1 MNKYSKNNK
10 LNDLLLSI
18 EDDLLSMEDT
28 KEIAISEIK
37 RYMKAFPKEPDCN
50 IAQYGRLL
58 ISSYQVRELLASCG
72 YAEQRVSD
80 NKIWERY
87 KRQVGYV
94 ARQIIKNY
102 GKS

>member
-10 LNDLLLSI
+10 LNNLLLSI
-18 EDDLLSMEDT
+18 EDDLLSMEDN

-37 RYMKAFPKEPDCN
+37 RYMKNFPKEPDYN

-58 ISSYQVRELLASCG
+58 ISSYQVRELMTSCG

-80 NKIWERY
+80 DEIWERY
-87 KRQVGYV
+87 KHKVGYV
-94 ARQIIKNY
+94 ARQIT
-102 GKS
+102 KSLK

>member
-1 MNKYSKNNK
+1 MNKYSKNRK

-18 EDDLLSMEDT
+18 EEDLLSMEDN
-28 KEIAISEIK
+28 KEIAISEMK
-37 RYMKAFPKEPDCN
+37 RYMKAFPKEPDYN

-58 ISSYQVRELLASCG
+58 ISSYQVRELMTSCG

-80 NKIWERY
+80 DEVWERY

-94 ARQIIKNY
+94 ARQIT
-102 GKS
+102 KSLK

>member
-10 LNDLLLSI
+10 LNNLLLSI

-28 KEIAISEIK
+28 KEIAISEMK
-37 RYMKAFPKEPDCN
+37 RYMKAFPKEPDYN

-58 ISSYQVRELLASCG
+58 ISSYQVRELLTSCG

-80 NKIWERY
+80 DEIWERY

-94 ARQIIKNY
+94 ARQIISNY
-102 GKS
+102 GES